1 MEEIK
6 KRALI
11 KEIAEKNERLK
22 ALTEEVKKLKEQAQM
37 EFPLGMTIIDDAV
50 VTIKECSR
58 TNFDSA
64 TFKLDFPKQYNK
76 YSSITV
82 YKTVVCSVQE

>member
-1 MEEIK
+1 MDEIK

-22 ALTEEVKKLKEQAQM
+22 ALTEDVKKLKEQAQ
-37 EFPLGMTIIDDAV
+37 EVFPTGMTIVDD
-50 VTIKECSR
+50 VTIVIKECSR

-64 TFKLDFPKQYNK
+64 TFKKDFANLYNQ
-76 YSSITV
+76 YSSITT